1 MNILRIIV
9 VGLVIFSGALAV
21 RAGDVVSADFDSA
34 NRLYAQNQFA
44 EAAAAY
50 DQILTN
56 GAVSPV
62 LYFNQG
68 NAYFK
73 AGQLGRAIAA
83 YRQAERFTPRD
94 PDLRANLQFAR
105 NRVQGPT
112 IKAAA
117 WQRGLNQL
125 SLNEWTGLA
134 VASFWLTFA
143 LLVARQLKPAL
154 RPVLR
159 SWTWIASVST
169 VLLFS
174 LVGFAAKQSFTSPT
188 AIVNTP
194 DATVRTS
201 PFDESP
207 AAFTAHDGAEL
218 RVLDRKDDWVQVT
231 DDDRRVGWLKRPAVE
246 MSGRL

>member
-1 MNILRIIV
+1 MNFIRIIA
-9 VGLVIFSGALAV
+9 VGLVIFSGAPSV
-21 RAGDVVSADFDSA
+21 RADDVVSAEFDAA
-34 NRLYAQNQFA
+34 NRLYAQNKFT

-83 YRQAERFTPRD
+83 YRQAERLTPRD
-94 PDLRANLQFAR
+94 PDVRANLQFAR

-112 IKAAA
+112 IKAGA

-134 VASFWLTFA
+134 VTGVWLTFA
-143 LLVARQLKPAL
+143 LFIARQLKPAL
-154 RPVLR
+154 GPVLR
-159 SWTWIASVST
+159 NWTWIAGGSAIV
-169 VLLFS
+169 
-174 LVGFAAKQSFTSPT
+174 LVGCAAFAARQSFTSSN
-188 AIVNTP
+188 AIVTTT

-207 AAFTAHDGAEL
+207 SAFTAHDGAEL
-218 RVLDRKDDWVQVT
+218 RVLDRKDEWVQVA
-231 DDDRRVGWLKRPAVE
+231 DDARRVGWLKRPMIELSA
-246 MSGRL
+246 RL

>member
-1 MNILRIIV
+1 VNIARVIV
-9 VGLVIFSGALAV
+9 LGLVIFSGALAV
-21 RAGDVVSADFDSA
+21 RAGDVVSAEFDAA

-73 AGQLGRAIAA
+73 AGQIGRAIAA

-134 VASFWLTFA
+134 VACFWLTFA
-143 LLVARQLKPAL
+143 LFIARQLKPAL
-154 RPVLR
+154 GPALR
-159 SWTWIASVST
+159 NWTWIAGVSAI
-169 VLLFS
+169 VL
-174 LVGFAAKQSFTSPT
+174 VGCAGFAARQSFTSSI
-188 AIVNTP
+188 AIVTTT

-207 AAFTAHDGAEL
+207 SAFTAHDGAEL

-231 DDDRRVGWLKRPAVE
+231 DEARRVGWLKRPAVE

>member
-1 MNILRIIV
+1 MNFARVIIV
-9 VGLVIFSGALAV
+9 GLAIFSGALSV
-21 RAGDVVSADFDSA
+21 RASDAVSAEFDAA
-34 NRLYAQNQFA
+34 NRLYAQNKFA
-44 EAAAAY
+44 EAAVAY
-50 DQILTN
+50 EQILTN

-73 AGQLGRAIAA
+73 AGQIGRAIAA

-94 PDLRANLQFAR
+94 PDVRANLQFAR

-117 WQRGLNQL
+117 WQRGLNKL

-134 VASFWLTFA
+134 VAGLWLTIA
-143 LLVARQLKPAL
+143 LLIARQLKPAL

-159 SWTWIASVST
+159 SWTWIAGASA
-169 VLLFS
+169 LILFGC
-174 LVGFAAKQSFTSPT
+174 VWFAAKQSFTSQI
-188 AIVNTP
+188 AIVTTT

-207 AAFTAHDGAEL
+207 SAFTAHDGAEL

-231 DDDRRVGWLKRPAVE
+231 DDARRLGWLKRGTLSLE
-246 MSGRL
+246 L